1 MKRAVEYLDAVGR
14 SPFRQW
20 FDRLD
25 ARAAAKV
32 SVAITRLEQG
42 NTSNLKAVGRGV
54 SEIRIDFGP
63 GYRVYVGQDGDVLVI
78 LLGGGTKQR
87 QQSDIAAAHERWAD
101 YKARKRE
108 TLDAIEP

>member
-1 MKRAVEYLDAVGR
+1 MKSAVEYIDAAGR
-14 SPFRQW
+14 SPFRRW
-20 FDRLD
+20 FDSLD

-32 SVAITRLEQG
+32 SIAITRLEQG

-63 GYRVYVGQDGDVLVI
+63 GYRVYVAQDRDVLVI

-87 QQSDIAAAHERWAD
+87 QQTDIAAAHERWAD
-101 YKARKRE
+101 YKRRKRE
-108 TLDAIEP
+108 QI

>member
-1 MKRAVEYLDAVGR
+1 MKRVVEYIDAAGR
-14 SPFRQW
+14 SPFGRW
-20 FDRLD
+20 FDMLD

-32 SVAITRLEQG
+32 SIATARLEQG
-42 NTSNLKAVGRGV
+42 NTSNLKAVGQGV

-87 QQSDIAAAHERWAD
+87 QQKDIAAAQERWAD
-101 YKARKRE
+101 YKVRRRVEFKCR
-108 TLDAIEP
+108 